1 MLIKPSIDSL
11 LEKVEN
17 KYALVVL
24 SSARARQ
31 LREALLSIDP
41 DNPEEQDSRLLKEV
55 SVALEEVDQ
64 GKIDTSF
71 LDNYMEE
78 MRKAKEAQ
86 DSNSEDDEE

>member
-31 LREALLSIDP
+31 LREALLALDP
-41 DNPEEQDSRLLKEV
+41 DEADDKDVRLLKEV
-55 SVALEEVDQ
+55 SVALEEINQ
-64 GKIDTSF
+64 EEIDFSY

-78 MRKAKEAQ
+78 MRKAKEEQ
-86 DSNSEDDEE
+86 NNNSDEDDK

>member
-31 LREALLSIDP
+31 LRESLLSIDP
-41 DNPEEQDSRLLKEV
+41 DDPEEQDSRLLKEV
-55 SVALEEVDQ
+55 SVALEEVNQ
-64 GKIDTSF
+64 GKIDITY

-86 DSNSEDDEE
+86 NNHSEEDEE

>member
-24 SSARARQ
+24 SSARAIQ
-31 LREALLSIDP
+31 LRESLLSIDP
-41 DNPEEQDSRLLKEV
+41 DDPEEQDSRLLKEV

-64 GKIDTSF
+64 GKIDITY

-86 DSNSEDDEE
+86 KKNSEEDE

>member
-24 SSARARQ
+24 SSARAIQ
-31 LREALLSIDP
+31 LRESLLSIDP
-41 DNPEEQDSRLLKEV
+41 DDPEEQDSRLLKEV

-64 GKIDTSF
+64 GKIDITY

-86 DSNSEDDEE
+86 KKNSEEDEE